1 MEVRAVRRKRS
12 WLANLFRRTA
22 LTSIQSRYDD
32 EPFSLESPK
41 MLAHYSHVR
50 LEAKRTALANLSSTP
65 TNGSYVTNHVTNEP
79 VEKNPQPQ
87 LIGNMVDVPGIEPV
101 P

>member
-1 MEVRAVRRKRS
+1 
-12 WLANLFRRTA
+12 
-22 LTSIQSRYDD
+22 
-32 EPFSLESPK
+32 

-87 LIGNMVDVPGIEPV
+87 LIGNMVDVTGIEPV
-101 P
+101 PLLAKNRSPLY